1 VFAVSFF
8 SIYFGA
14 SVTTLQRSRKLLYML
29 VMEES
34 FLLFLIGK
42 SDTQER
48 KCLFTIAHAI
58 LQILAVEKHRFIF
71 YFR

>member
-1 VFAVSFF
+1 M
-8 SIYFGA
+8 Y
-14 SVTTLQRSRKLLYML
+14 

-58 LQILAVEKHRFIF
+58 LQILAVEKLHFLFQISIF
-71 YFR
+71 LLFT